1 MVVVSAEREREEVQR
16 WRPSSVEQ
24 ASRDRSAGRRL
35 AEEHLDFFLSCVL
48 HAPKRADVD
57 EQA

>member
-1 MVVVSAEREREEVQR
+1 M
-16 WRPSSVEQ
+16 
-24 ASRDRSAGRRL
+24 SAGRRL

>member
-1 MVVVSAEREREEVQR
+1 VKALICGAGIAGEE
-16 WRPSSVEQ
+16 
-24 ASRDRSAGRRL
+24 RL